1 MKKYELTSDLILNY
15 LGVKLFRIKALISF
29 KNVKAGELGGYI
41 EKEENL
47 DHHGNAWVHGNGWV
61 YGDAMVYGD
70 AWVYGDA
77 MVYGNAMVYGDARV
91 YGEAMVYGDAR
102 VHGNAEVHGNARVYG
117 EAWVHGNAEVHQ
129 KTHILQ
135 ICPIG
140 SRDEVTTFFR
150 SKERRILVS
159 CGCFSGN
166 MEEFEKAVKNNH
178 KGTKHEVIYQ
188 LAIHL
193 AKAQIEL

>member
-61 YGDAMVYGD
+61 YGDAM
-70 AWVYGDA
+70 
-77 MVYGNAMVYGDARV
+77 V